1 MNYKKLLNLT
11 FIAIMLL
18 NVNSSF
24 GQAELKSE
32 GVEGAAFPP
41 TGWAGIGTINLWS
54 RRTGAQTNPTCN
66 PHGGTGTMRFASR
79 NSFAA
84 GTQQTISSPLMDLSS
99 RGSGNSYFSF
109 YIYRDT
115 VFNQADSLT
124 IFINTSRSLTGAK
137 RLGVVARYAKLNLP
151 DIVSEG
157 WQQYSFSIPASYTG
171 TTNYILIQ
179 GTARSGS
186 GAGGNIFLDDFE
198 WQHFPTYCSGTPTSG
213 SITSNPTKICAA
225 FGQATFT
232 IAGNTT
238 SYGTSIQWQ
247 SATTAT
253 GTYNN
258 FGTGTNPA
266 TGNLTGT
273 RFIRAIITCSQSGES
288 DTTPYIEVKTNAGI
302 APTLTLTPTFG
313 SICPGGNPVT
323 LTAAASGNSTITW
336 APTTGL
342 DKSTGDTV
350 KANPTAN
357 TGYTVT
363 ATDTAGCT
371 TQRNVN
377 VFISANPVINLT
389 FKDSSMCAGDSML
402 VTAAAGGGG
411 GGGGNTYSWSTGSA
425 TANTY
430 VRASGKTTATVT
442 VKNGAGCTGTKS
454 QNFYEVS
461 KVKANFSYVQ
471 NGFSFDFKNL
481 TTGGKAFHWFFGDG
495 NESFKEMP
503 TYKYSTAGPVEVIF
517 IVENAPCGS
526 DTLKQFINPQ
536 PLSSSTRQYLVE
548 GVMVYPN
555 PANNAFTVFVP
566 AVHGSAVV
574 NVRNLQGQ
582 LVNSSKITS
591 NNSRQTKINTES
603 LATGV
608 YFVEVI
614 ANNKKDTYKI
624 QVNH

>member
-1 MNYKKLLNLT
+1 MKYKKLLIFT
-11 FIAIMLL
+11 FIAAMLL
-18 NVNSSF
+18 NVNSAFS
-24 GQAELKSE
+24 QAELKTE
-32 GVEGAAFPP
+32 DLETNAFPP
-41 TGWAGIGTINLWS
+41 TGWAGVGNINLWS

-66 PHGGTGTMRFASR
+66 PHGGNGLIRFASR
-79 NSFAA
+79 NSFTA
-84 GTQQTISSPLMDLSS
+84 GTQQTLSSPLMDLSS
-99 RGSGNSYFSF
+99 RGTGNSYFSF

-157 WQQYSFSIPASYTG
+157 WQQYSFAIPSSYNG
-171 TTNYILIQ
+171 STNYILIQ

-186 GAGGNIFLDDFE
+186 NAGGNIYLDDFE

-247 SATTAT
+247 AATTAT

-258 FGTGTNPA
+258 FGTGTNP
-266 TGNLTGT
+266 TTVNLNGT
-273 RFIRAIITCSQSGES
+273 RFIRAIITCSKSGQS
-288 DTTPYIEVKTNAGI
+288 DTTQYIEVKTNAGI

-313 SICPGGNPVT
+313 SICPGGTPVT

-342 DKSTGDTV
+342 DKATGDTV
-350 KANPTAN
+350 HANPTAN

-371 TQRNVN
+371 TQRTVN
-377 VFISANPVINLT
+377 VFIGTSPAITLT
-389 FKDSSMCAGDSML
+389 FKDSSMCSGDSML

-411 GGGGNTYSWSTGSA
+411 NTYSWSNGSTKAA
-425 TANTY
+425 TY
-430 VRASGKTTATVT
+430 IRATGKTNATVT
-442 VKNGAGCTGTKS
+442 VKNGFGCSGTKS
-454 QNFYEVS
+454 QDFYEVT
-461 KVKANFSYVQ
+461 KITANFSYVQ
-471 NGFSFDFKNL
+471 NGFSFNFKNL
-481 TTGGKAFHWFFGDG
+481 TAGGKAFHWYFGDG
-495 NESFKEMP
+495 NESFQETP

-517 IVENAPCGS
+517 IVDNSPCGA
-526 DTLKQFINPQ
+526 DTMKQFINPQ
-536 PLSSSTRQYLVE
+536 PLSSATRQYLIE

-555 PANNAFTVFVP
+555 PANNALSVFVP
-566 AVHGSAVV
+566 AVHGNASI

-582 LVNSSKITS
+582 LVGNTNLNS
-591 NNSRQTKINTES
+591 NNRQAKINIES
-603 LATGV
+603 LANGI